1 MSDKSKREVK
11 PFSFK
16 GSVMV
21 PTTQIQGIQ
30 GVYEAYAVKL
40 ASSLSTNYR
49 VNTTAIVLSVN
60 QSTFGEF
67 KETLQSPSIMGIINM
82 SPMRGEMIIEVSPNL
97 VFNFIDRMLGGRGE
111 LISLTRPLTDIE
123 MKLVE
128 EILQGFTNDLK
139 TALRG
144 IVTTDAKL
152 TNVLT
157 NPRFI
162 QIASNSDICISG
174 SLEIKIG
181 EISGIVNICGPS
193 VVIDA
198 IIEGLSGEKSTSGQR
213 KSIQNL
219 ITTPD
224 DQIKTKELMKGVEFP
239 FVVILG
245 QIDTKASDV
254 MNLQVGDVIRLHT
267 KVTDY
272 LTATVGDVPKYKC
285 KPGQIGSNLAVE
297 IIKVLKKQPSVDD
310 AWM

>member
-1 MSDKSKREVK
+1 MSDKSKKEVK

-16 GSVMV
+16 GSVQV
-21 PTTQIQGIQ
+21 PKTQIQGIQ
-30 GVYEAYAVKL
+30 GVYEAYAGKL
-40 ASSLSTNYR
+40 ASSISTNYR
-49 VNTTAIVLSVN
+49 VNTTAVVLSVN
-60 QSTFGEF
+60 QSSFGEF
-67 KETLQSPSIMGIINM
+67 KETLQSPSIMGIVNM

-128 EILQGFTNDLK
+128 EILRGFTGDLK

-162 QIASNSDICISG
+162 QITSGSDICISG
-174 SLEIKIG
+174 SIEIKIG
-181 EISGIVNICGPS
+181 EITGIVNICAPS
-193 VVIDA
+193 AIIDA
-198 IIEGLSGEKSTSGQR
+198 IMEGLSGEKSTSGQR

-219 ITTPD
+219 ITTHD
-224 DQIKTKELMKGVEFP
+224 DQVKTKELMKGVEFP
-239 FVVILG
+239 FVVALG
-245 QIDTKASDV
+245 QINTKASDV
-254 MNLQVGDVIRLHT
+254 MNLQVGDIIRLNT

-272 LTATVGDVPKYKC
+272 LTATVGDAPKYKC
-285 KPGQIGSNLAVE
+285 KPGQIGSNIAVE
-297 IIKVLKKQPSVDD
+297 IIKVLKKQLPMDD
-310 AWM
+310 DWV